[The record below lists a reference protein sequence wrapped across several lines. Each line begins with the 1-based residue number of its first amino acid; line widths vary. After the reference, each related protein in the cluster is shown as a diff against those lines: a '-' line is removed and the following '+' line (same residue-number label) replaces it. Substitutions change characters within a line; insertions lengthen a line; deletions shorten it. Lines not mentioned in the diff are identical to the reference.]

1 MEDEKVKN
9 GDEEKRDKPYELMW
23 FYDEAWMSE
32 ECRSIRKKME
42 AIEGEYLELR
52 KELRDIEEMLMKGDD
67 EYLKA
72 KVNYIKRRIKELE
85 KKFPWLLSDV
95 PLEALLWGVPHG

>member
-9 GDEEKRDKPYELMW
+9 GDRDKPYELMW

-32 ECRSIRKKME
+32 ECRSVRKNMA
-42 AIEGEYLELR
+42 AIEREYLELR
-52 KELRDIEEMLMKGDD
+52 KELRNTEEIITKSED
-67 EYLKA
+67 EYIKA
-72 KVNYIKRRIKELE
+72 KADYIKKRIRDLE
-85 KKFPWLLSDV
+85 KRFPWLLSDV